1 MKVTNFND
9 ITHHHLSVTAVHI
22 DLVMQPVSNSILFF
36 GAISR
41 ATLVSFFSQT
51 ENSTPQHNSPLSSPQ
66 AKTVHQIAGELRRA
80 HEIRAEREAAAAEL
94 RSAEEIRA
102 ERAAKQANE
111 HTTAGPSTQQSKE
124 GSCEGS
130 KDGSCELG
138 PEHAVVTPTR
148 VEVRI
153 YFGY

>member
-1 MKVTNFND
+1 
-9 ITHHHLSVTAVHI
+9 
-22 DLVMQPVSNSILFF
+22 
-36 GAISR
+36 
-41 ATLVSFFSQT
+41 
-51 ENSTPQHNSPLSSPQ
+51 
-66 AKTVHQIAGELRRA
+66 VHQIAGELRRA
-80 HEIRAEREAAAAEL
+80 HEIREEREAAAAKL

-111 HTTAGPSTQQSKE
+111 HTTAGPSTQQSIE

-138 PEHAVVTPTR
+138 PEHALATPTR

-153 YFGY
+153 FFFIFTARIYFFPRPYSSHFLHFFCLGSVYYRTTNI

>member
-1 MKVTNFND
+1 
-9 ITHHHLSVTAVHI
+9 
-22 DLVMQPVSNSILFF
+22 
-36 GAISR
+36 
-41 ATLVSFFSQT
+41 
-51 ENSTPQHNSPLSSPQ
+51 
-66 AKTVHQIAGELRRA
+66 VHQIAGELRRA
-80 HEIRAEREAAAAEL
+80 DEIRAEREAAAAEL
-94 RSAEEIRA
+94 SSGEEIRP
-102 ERAAKQANE
+102 ERPVKQANE